1 MLTCFKF
8 LVPLIIQGG
17 GQRDGGQSFM
27 GVVLICLDVSFAV
40 GSLILLLTMLFLVH
54 APISQRF
61 LFYFA
66 CNNVGGRY
74 FLRQDYTIECFKNA
88 HWEFSIVVISF
99 SIQILSS
106 SIVQNF
112 IPARKSTSRKG
123 DNGIVI
129 VVGGSYIYHG
139 APVLSSLAALR
150 CGTDLVYTSVPKI
163 NVTPTRAISPN
174 LIVIPLVDQKLTLGA
189 VKKLVGALPRNLH
202 SATIGMGLAI
212 QEKNSLLYLV
222 KSLLDRDVR
231 LSLDASA
238 LIPEVLPLLANKN
251 VVVTPHSGEFKRLF
265 GDVPPDSQNERIPLV
280 EQHALDNGIT
290 ILLKGPTDIISNGK
304 TTYLCEKNTP
314 AMTVGGT
321 GDVLSGLVAGLLS
334 KNRNS
339 LESAAAA
346 SFICGLA
353 GKHVQDKLGLHMTS
367 MDLIDAI
374 PNVMK
379 PFDKI
384 I

>member
-1 MLTCFKF
+1 ME
-8 LVPLIIQGG
+8 P
-17 GQRDGGQSFM
+17 
-27 GVVLICLDVSFAV
+27 
-40 GSLILLLTMLFLVH
+40 
-54 APISQRF
+54 
-61 LFYFA
+61 
-66 CNNVGGRY
+66 
-74 FLRQDYTIECFKNA
+74 
-88 HWEFSIVVISF
+88 
-99 SIQILSS
+99 QILSS

-112 IPARKSTSRKG
+112 IPARTSTSRKG
-123 DNGIVI
+123 DNGIVLVI
-129 VVGGSYIYHG
+129 GGSYIYHG

-163 NVTPTRAISPN
+163 NVTSTRSISPN

-212 QEKNSLLYLV
+212 QERNSLLHLV

-238 LIPEVLPLLANKN
+238 LIPEVLPFLAHKN
-251 VVVTPHSGEFKRLF
+251 VVVTPHAGEFKRLF
-265 GDVPPDSQNERIPLV
+265 GDIPPESNLERIKLV
-280 EQHALDNGIT
+280 EQNALKYGIT
-290 ILLKGPTDIISNGK
+290 VLLKGPTDIISDGK
-304 TTYLCEKNTP
+304 ITYLCEKNIP

-346 SFICGLA
+346 SYICGLA
-353 GKHVQDKLGLHMTS
+353 GKEVQEKLGLHITS
-367 MDLIDAI
+367 MDLIDSI

-379 PFDKI
+379 PFDRI
-384 I
+384 V

>member
-1 MLTCFKF
+1 MEPLT
-8 LVPLIIQGG
+8 
-17 GQRDGGQSFM
+17 
-27 GVVLICLDVSFAV
+27 
-40 GSLILLLTMLFLVH
+40 
-54 APISQRF
+54 
-61 LFYFA
+61 
-66 CNNVGGRY
+66 
-74 FLRQDYTIECFKNA
+74 
-88 HWEFSIVVISF
+88 
-99 SIQILSS
+99 LSS
-106 SIVQNF
+106 SIIQNF
-112 IPARKSTSRKG
+112 IPARKSISRKG
-123 DNGIVI
+123 DNGIVLVI
-129 VVGGSYIYHG
+129 GGSYIYHG

-163 NVTPTRAISPN
+163 NVSATRSTSPN

-189 VKKLVGALPRNLH
+189 VKKLVGALPRKLH

-212 QEKNSLLYLV
+212 QEKNSLLHLV

-251 VVVTPHSGEFKRLF
+251 VVVTPHAGEFKRLF
-265 GDVPPDSQNERIPLV
+265 GDIPSDSKNDRIQLV
-280 EQHALDNGIT
+280 EKHALDHAVT
-290 ILLKGPTDIISNGK
+290 ILLKGTTDIISNG
-304 TTYLCEKNTP
+304 TETYLCEKNTP

-339 LESAAAA
+339 LESAASA

-353 GKHVQDKLGLHMTS
+353 GKEVQEKLGLHMTS
-367 MDLIDAI
+367 MDLIDSI

-384 I
+384 V

>member
-1 MLTCFKF
+1 MEPQL
-8 LVPLIIQGG
+8 
-17 GQRDGGQSFM
+17 
-27 GVVLICLDVSFAV
+27 
-40 GSLILLLTMLFLVH
+40 
-54 APISQRF
+54 
-61 LFYFA
+61 
-66 CNNVGGRY
+66 
-74 FLRQDYTIECFKNA
+74 
-88 HWEFSIVVISF
+88 
-99 SIQILSS
+99 LSS
-106 SIVQNF
+106 SIVENF
-112 IPARKSTSRKG
+112 IPARKSASRKG
-123 DNGIVI
+123 DNGIVLVI
-129 VVGGSYIYHG
+129 GGSYIYHG
-139 APVLSSLAALR
+139 APILSSLAALR

-212 QEKNSLLYLV
+212 QEKNSLLHLV
-222 KSLLDRDVR
+222 QSLLNRDVR

-251 VVVTPHSGEFKRLF
+251 VVVTPHAGEFKRLF
-265 GDVPPDSQNERIPLV
+265 GDAPSDSKNERIQLV
-280 EQHALDNGIT
+280 EKHALDNGIT
-290 ILLKGPTDIISNGK
+290 ILLKGPTDIISNGN
-304 TTYLCEKNTP
+304 TTYLCQKNTP

-334 KNRNS
+334 NNRNS

-346 SFICGLA
+346 AFICGLT
-353 GKHVQDKLGLHMTS
+353 GKQVQEKLGLHMTS

-374 PNVMK
+374 PSIMK